1 LNDAKSSK
9 SIYFGWLFFR
19 LKMSMSEQQ
28 IRSFIAFDLENDSVI
43 NRIAS
48 IQKSLLQTNA
58 DLKMVEPKNI
68 HITVR
73 FLGPIT
79 PEMVDKVYASMR
91 NIKFTPFNIQLSGLG
106 VFPTINYPR
115 VVWAGI
121 TDGADQLK
129 RIFEQLEPQ
138 IHDLGFAPDPNGF
151 SPHLTIARVRSG
163 ANKQRLVDFVER
175 QENYDFGNIRASCLR
190 LKKSQLSPKGPAYST
205 LREYCP

>member
-1 LNDAKSSK
+1 
-9 SIYFGWLFFR
+9 
-19 LKMSMSEQQ
+19 MSEQQ

-48 IQKSLLQTNA
+48 IQKSLMQTNA
-58 DLKMVEPKNI
+58 DLKMVDPQNI

-73 FLGPIT
+73 FLGPIQ
-79 PEMVDKVYASMR
+79 PEMVEKIYTTMK

-129 RIFEQLEPQ
+129 SIFEQLEPQ

-163 ANKQRLVDFVER
+163 ANKQRLVDFVQR
-175 QENYDFGNIRASCLR
+175 QENYDFGNIRANCLR

-205 LREYCP
+205 LKEYCP